1 MILPNGTTVAVAD
14 GSTMMLFRN
23 RGREPSIDLLGL
35 PEPDVGDGNAG
46 SGGRHRS
53 TTANPDA
60 RRLAEDD
67 FAAAASEYLNRAV
80 LDGRI
85 EKLLVIADARTLG
98 EMRRHYHQSLAD
110 RLIGELAKDLVGRP
124 KADIEAAIQAA

>member
-67 FAAAASEYLNRAV
+67 FAAAASGYLNRAV

-85 EKLLVIADARTLG
+85 EKLLVIADARSLG

-110 RLIGELAKDLVGRP
+110 RLVGELAKDLVGRS